1 LTVAHAARVTFL
13 TLGGLC
19 YEKAIVYPESALK
32 DVSSETDERILIEEA
47 KRDRHRFGELYELH
61 FERVYA
67 YVGRR
72 VRDRA
77 AVQDL
82 TADVFRKALEGLNR
96 FEWRGAPFAAWLFR
110 IASNAIA
117 NHRQRS
123 TRETTGSDIEVKQAW
138 TPAPSSSIEDRA
150 ALYRF
155 VRDLPD
161 DQRLVI
167 QMRFADEKGIREIA
181 EEMGRTEGAVKQ
193 LQYRAIQS
201 LRERMGERNG

>member
-1 LTVAHAARVTFL
+1 MRARVTFL
-13 TLGGLC
+13 RLGGLC
-19 YEKAIVYPESALK
+19 YEKAIVHPESALK

-47 KRDRHRFGELYELH
+47 KRDRRRFGELYELH

-82 TADVFRKALEGLNR
+82 TADVFRKALEGLDR

-110 IASNAIA
+110 IASNTIA
-117 NHRQRS
+117 NHSQRAS
-123 TRETTGSDIEVKQAW
+123 RETTGSDLKVKQAW
-138 TPAPSSSIEDRA
+138 APALSTSIEDRA

-155 VRDLPD
+155 VRELPD
-161 DQRLVI
+161 DQRFVI

-181 EEMGRTEGAVKQ
+181 EAMGRTEGAVKQ

-201 LRERMGERNG
+201 LRERMGARNG

>member
-1 LTVAHAARVTFL
+1 MAAGRFML
-13 TLGGLC
+13 
-19 YEKAIVYPESALK
+19 EKAIDYPESTLK

-47 KRDRHRFGELYELH
+47 KRDRRRFGELYELH

-67 YVGRR
+67 FIGRR

-77 AVQDL
+77 AAQDL
-82 TADVFRKALEGLNR
+82 TADVFRKALEGLDR
-96 FEWRGAPFAAWLFR
+96 FEWRGAPFSTWLFR

-117 NHRQRS
+117 NDRQRAA
-123 TRETTGSDIEVKQAW
+123 RETTGSDLDAEKGS
-138 TPAPSSSIEDRA
+138 APGVGDSIENRA

-161 DQRLVI
+161 DQRRVI
-167 QMRFADEKGIREIA
+167 QLRFAEEKGIAEIA
-181 EEMGRTEGAVKQ
+181 EAIGRTEGAVKQ

>member
-1 LTVAHAARVTFL
+1 MT
-13 TLGGLC
+13 
-19 YEKAIVYPESALK
+19 

-47 KRDRHRFGELYELH
+47 KRDRRRFGELYELH

-67 YVGRR
+67 FIGRR

-77 AVQDL
+77 VVQDL
-82 TADVFRKALEGLNR
+82 TADVFRKALEGLDR

-110 IASNAIA
+110 IASNTIA
-117 NHRQRS
+117 NHRQRAA
-123 TRETTGSDIEVKQAW
+123 RETTGSDLDAEKGAS
-138 TPAPSSSIEDRA
+138 PSASDSIENRA

-161 DQRLVI
+161 DQQRVI
-167 QMRFADEKGIREIA
+167 QMRFAEEKGIREIA
-181 EEMGRTEGAVKQ
+181 EAMGRTEGAVKQ

>member
-1 LTVAHAARVTFL
+1 M
-13 TLGGLC
+13 
-19 YEKAIVYPESALK
+19 KAIDYPESTLK
-32 DVSSETDERILIEEA
+32 DVSSETDERILIAEA
-47 KRDRHRFGELYELH
+47 KRDRRRFGEVYELH

-67 YVGRR
+67 FIGRR

-82 TADVFRKALEGLNR
+82 TADVFRKALEGLDR
-96 FEWRGAPFAAWLFR
+96 FEWRGAPFAAWLYR

-117 NHRQRS
+117 NYRERAA
-123 TRETTGSDIEVKQAW
+123 RETTGSDLDAEKGSS
-138 TPAPSSSIEDRA
+138 PAVSDSIENRA

-155 VRDLPD
+155 VRDLSD
-161 DQRLVI
+161 DQRRVI
-167 QMRFADEKGIREIA
+167 QMRFAEEKGIREIA
-181 EEMGRTEGAVKQ
+181 EAMGRTEGAVKQ

>member
-1 LTVAHAARVTFL
+1 
-13 TLGGLC
+13 
-19 YEKAIVYPESALK
+19 LK
-32 DVSSETDERILIEEA
+32 DVSNETDERILIEQA
-47 KRDRHRFGELYELH
+47 KRDRRRFGELYELH

-67 YVGRR
+67 FIGRR

-82 TADVFRKALEGLNR
+82 TADVFRKALEGLDR
-96 FEWRGAPFAAWLFR
+96 FEWRGAPFAGWLFR
-110 IASNAIA
+110 IASNTIA
-117 NHRQRS
+117 NHRQRAAI
-123 TRETTGSDIEVKQAW
+123 EKTGSDLDAERGS
-138 TPAPSSSIEDRA
+138 APSASDSIEKRA

-161 DQRLVI
+161 DQRSVI
-167 QMRFADEKGIREIA
+167 QMRFAEEKGIGEIA
-181 EEMGRTEGAVKQ
+181 EAMGRTEGAVKQ